1 MKCSKRLVFLVIA
14 TCFLTGT
21 SSARGD
27 ERGIDKDFLETLQ
40 GKPNDVE
47 DTRRLQDSR
56 EDEDPFMLSLTR
68 EVDVDDLRLGRSRG
82 RDFEDDLEEFI
93 DDRQEF
99 RSDSRD
105 DDDL

>member
-1 MKCSKRLVFLVIA
+1 MRLTLLAIA
-14 TCFLTGT
+14 TCLLART
-21 SSARGD
+21 SHAHED
-27 ERGIDKDFLETLQ
+27 EQGIDKITVKGKTNDF
-40 GKPNDVE
+40 E
-47 DTRRLQDSR
+47 DSRRLQIEE
-56 EDEDPFMLSLTR
+56 EDEESFRLSLTR

-93 DDRQEF
+93 DERQEF